1 MLQVGLTGGIGAGK
15 TTVAKIFEVLGV
27 PVFNADVEAKK
38 IMNTDEQLKQD
49 IISHFGVESYVD
61 NLLNRKYIA
70 DIVFNNAFKLEQLN
84 VIVHPATIKHYNN
97 WVQQQ
102 KSSYVIK
109 EAALMFEAGSATNL
123 KYVIGVFAPK
133 HIRYKRVMQRDNT
146 TKEQV
151 EARMK
156 NQIDDNIKMKLCDTI
171 IINDEQQ
178 LITTQVLQLH
188 EHFLAVSKNYN

>member
-15 TTVAKIFEVLGV
+15 TTVAKIFTVLGV
-27 PVFNADVEAKK
+27 PVFNADDEAKK
-38 IMNTDEQLKQD
+38 LMNSNEQLKMN
-49 IISHFGVESYVD
+49 IISVFGNESYTD
-61 NLLNRKYIA
+61 NILNRQYIA
-70 DIVFNNAFKLEQLN
+70 DIVFNNTYKLEQLN
-84 VIVHPATIKHYNN
+84 SIVHPATMKHYNN
-97 WVQQQ
+97 WVLQQ

-123 KYVIGVFAPK
+123 QFVIGVFAPK

-151 EARMK
+151 DARMK
-156 NQIDDNIKMKLCDTI
+156 NQIDENIKMKLCNAV

-188 EHFLAVSKNYN
+188 QHFLKIKQ